1 MNKGTLGD
9 LKKAAIGLHGVGEQL
24 RGTLNNEF
32 DTRLSKPDSERAA
45 YARQKNQAVLDRAQQ
60 EMGRLDG
67 RHAPVNSSI
76 PPVPQTRQIEP
87 SAPSLQQQ
95 PTLPQV
101 TTPHYNETPVSP
113 IAPEISRDGYGGGPY
128 DGRPWDGT
136 QTQAQTQG
144 RRRDME
150 YMPPTFSPEST
161 SAPKDERR
169 GFRKL
174 MKPRQ

>member
-1 MNKGTLGD
+1 MDHGTLGD

-32 DTRLSKPDSERAA
+32 DTRLSRPDSERAA

-67 RHAPVNSSI
+67 RHAPVRTSV
-76 PPVPQTRQIEP
+76 PPVPV
-87 SAPSLQQQ
+87 SQQQ
-95 PTLPQV
+95 RYPQGPV
-101 TTPHYNETPVSP
+101 ADTPVSP
-113 IAPEISRDGYGGGPY
+113 IQPEISHGSGSGSGPY
-128 DGRPWDGT
+128 DGRPWD
-136 QTQAQTQG
+136 AQP
-144 RRRDME
+144 RRDMD
-150 YMPPTFSPEST
+150 YMPQTFTPEST

-169 GFRKL
+169 GLRKL

>member
-1 MNKGTLGD
+1 MDHGTLGD

-32 DTRLSKPDSERAA
+32 DTRLSRPDSERAA

-67 RHAPVNSSI
+67 RHAPVRSSV
-76 PPVPQTRQIEP
+76 PPVPQ
-87 SAPSLQQQ
+87 QQ
-95 PTLPQV
+95 PNQIQPSHQQ
-101 TTPHYNETPVSP
+101 HYGASSVADTPVSP
-113 IAPEISRDGYGGGPY
+113 IQPEISHGSGPY
-128 DGRPWDGT
+128 DGRPWDG
-136 QTQAQTQG
+136 QP
-144 RRRDME
+144 RRDMD
-150 YMPPTFSPEST
+150 YMPQTFTPEST

-169 GFRKL
+169 GLRKL